1 MDAEYLATVKTRKE
15 ADTTDQFVEEIIS
28 NWTRRSQKEGLCGI
42 VNCYNK
48 TTTECKKCK
57 NYYCKEH
64 FKSHLD
70 LVPGSMRNR
79 KKE

>member
-1 MDAEYLATVKTRKE
+1 MDAAYLATVKTRKE

-48 TTTECKKCK
+48 PTAKCKKCK

-64 FKSHLD
+64 FESHLD
-70 LVPGSMRNR
+70 LVPGNMRNR